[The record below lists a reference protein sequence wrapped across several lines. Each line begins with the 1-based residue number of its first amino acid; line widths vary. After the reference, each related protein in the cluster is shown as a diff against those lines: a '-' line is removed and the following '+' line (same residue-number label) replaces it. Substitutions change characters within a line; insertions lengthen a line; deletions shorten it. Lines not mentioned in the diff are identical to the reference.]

1 MKAIR
6 REVLFAILAWLIPFV
21 ASVCLFGLKSS
32 YSPLFDT
39 LMGVVLT
46 ASTSL
51 LGVIYLR
58 RTHGDYVATGL
69 RIGVMWAIA
78 NWLLD
83 GVIFSSGPMK
93 MSLSQYTSDIGIAYL
108 AIPASTI
115 GLGLA
120 AANAS
125 AHEGSL
131 PTAQ

>member
-6 REVLFAILAWLIPFV
+6 REVFFAILAWLVPFV

-32 YSPLFDT
+32 YPPLFDT

-46 ASTSL
+46 ASTAL
-51 LGVIYLR
+51 LGIIYLR
-58 RTHGDYVATGL
+58 RTHGDYVATGF
-69 RIGVMWAIA
+69 RIGVMWTVA

-83 GVIFSSGPMK
+83 GVMFSSGPMK
-93 MSLSQYTSDIGIAYL
+93 MSLSQYASDIGIAYL
-108 AIPASTI
+108 AIPALTI

-125 AHEGSL
+125 AHDGSL